1 MLLGHEGALMK
12 SINSLRRAAIAIVL
26 VIATL
31 FGAMAITPA
40 GPADATYEPPTI
52 AFGRLEAIAT
62 AGNAG
67 GDPVVNFFAI
77 DSTYSDPFGAIRFRN
92 TTDDRFRGQVDCMV
106 ESADGSTAIGG
117 PIVRTNVETWEGIGW
132 VAWVSDGGPSSEDWI
147 RITVGPA
154 VDCETHPF
162 TTGGVPVSE
171 QWTMRRGGIR
181 IF

>member
-1 MLLGHEGALMK
+1 ME

-77 DSTYSDPFGAIRFRN
+77 DGTYSDPFGAIRFRN
-92 TTDDRFRGQVDCMV
+92 TTDDRFRGQVDCVLKQPMGRRQ
-106 ESADGSTAIGG
+106 SADRSCARTSRPGKVLDGSHGSLMAARRHRTGSGSPSGLRSTARRIRSRPAACRSLSSGRCAEA
-117 PIVRTNVETWEGIGW
+117 VF
-132 VAWVSDGGPSSEDWI
+132 ASSEQRDLA
-147 RITVGPA
+147 VG
-154 VDCETHPF
+154 
-162 TTGGVPVSE
+162 
-171 QWTMRRGGIR
+171 
-181 IF
+181 